1 MTAVCL
7 AAVLVSA
14 GILAVPQLIRHNAV
28 ETDSQ
33 KSVENDKEVMADI
46 ESSSEIGSSV
56 ESADNPADKEK
67 INSILEE
74 ADILAASGDYK
85 GALIKV
91 QAGLKQYPESEIL
104 ADKESEYSRAVDAQ
118 VKEKTLSEAAEYVTS
133 GDYKSAL
140 AILKKAL
147 ITYKDDADYQTA
159 YDTYNQE
166 YMIQV
171 KGDSLAKADDL
182 VQQLDY
188 LGAIQT
194 IEQAVSIIGEDA
206 QLQEKLQEY
215 GEAYVLDVLSKVDVC
230 LESKDFDEAEK
241 ILGEAVKEF
250 PQNQELKE
258 KSDVVEKSKPK
269 YLLTVCPP
277 YETEKYEE
285 INQITMGS
293 VTYTNGFTLNSY
305 SAYAIFN
312 LDGNYENMSF
322 TLGHVDGSTMR
333 DVNINIYLDE
343 QLVEKIEVNCEA
355 LPKEHTISLNGA
367 DQMKIELKGDAL
379 WLVYGFGNVVVY

>member
-1 MTAVCL
+1 M
-7 AAVLVSA
+7 
-14 GILAVPQLIRHNAV
+14 
-28 ETDSQ
+28 
-33 KSVENDKEVMADI
+33 
-46 ESSSEIGSSV
+46 
-56 ESADNPADKEK
+56 
-67 INSILEE
+67 
-74 ADILAASGDYK
+74 
-85 GALIKV
+85 
-91 QAGLKQYPESEIL
+91 
-104 ADKESEYSRAVDAQ
+104 
-118 VKEKTLSEAAEYVTS
+118 
-133 GDYKSAL
+133 
-140 AILKKAL
+140 
-147 ITYKDDADYQTA
+147 
-159 YDTYNQE
+159 
-166 YMIQV
+166 
-171 KGDSLAKADDL
+171 
-182 VQQLDY
+182 
-188 LGAIQT
+188 
-194 IEQAVSIIGEDA
+194 
-206 QLQEKLQEY
+206 
-215 GEAYVLDVLSKVDVC
+215 
-230 LESKDFDEAEK
+230 
-241 ILGEAVKEF
+241 
-250 PQNQELKE
+250 
-258 KSDVVEKSKPK
+258 VEKSKPK